1 MKQAHYIEAI
11 TDCQLDLGTN
21 YSINELSEDLLT
33 KLVKEKY
40 DSLDLT
46 GRIMTNFRDSDKA
59 VTKQDKITT
68 KSYQDFLVAISML
81 EYYLRYHFTT
91 FKETEDV
98 YRWAKHI
105 CEDRMRAMN
114 RWRGTLN
121 MQSFDEWYKNNN

>member
-21 YSINELSEDLLT
+21 YSINELNEDLLT

-46 GRIMTNFRDSDKA
+46 A
-59 VTKQDKITT
+59 PTKEDN
-68 KSYQDFLVAISML
+68 KSYQDFLVATSML

-105 CEDRMRAMN
+105 CEDRIRAMN